1 MIPDR
6 KVWVGLLI
14 ITLLIA
20 GGLSYLS
27 SPSPDGLDS
36 ATLRGCEV
44 VDRDGTEQLVGQ
56 CIAQDARDH
65 ALAGSP
71 MADYAVGGAEGTGG
85 VAGVIGVV
93 VTLAVAVGLFWIL
106 ARSPKSANG
115 AAKLIPSTTD
125 HGP

>member
-1 MIPDR
+1 MNPDR
-6 KVWVGLLI
+6 RIWIGLLI

-44 VDRDGTEQLVGQ
+44 VEHDGAEQLVGQ
-56 CIAQDARDH
+56 CIAQDAREH
-65 ALAGSP
+65 PLAGSP
-71 MADYAVGGAEGTGG
+71 TADYAVGGADHTGG
-85 VAGVIGVV
+85 VAGVIGVA
-93 VTLAVAVGLFWIL
+93 VTLALAGALFGIL
-106 ARSPKSANG
+106 ARGRKATPT
-115 AAKLIPSTTD
+115 PPTTA